1 MNNDIIIST
10 IGFFFNIIIIYFI
23 GSFIA
28 WDFNPL
34 NWLLFTTIIG
44 RVVLLILL
52 IINIKA
58 NYFDDN

>member
-1 MNNDIIIST
+1 MNNDIIFST

-23 GSFIA
+23 GALIA